1 MELNQIT
8 CYSQRQ
14 QPINVFGIKIKG
26 FEKTVEFLEGKLEQ
40 LFPKERDRNV
50 ASSILYLCSNKDS
63 IDNFNKKAL
72 YIMII
77 S

>member
-26 FEKTVEFLEGKLEQ
+26 FEKTVELATE
-40 LFPKERDRNV
+40 PSPV
-50 ASSILYLCSNKDS
+50 CDS
-63 IDNFNKKAL
+63 ITPTAGGGTGAGESCKVL
-72 YIMII
+72 ER